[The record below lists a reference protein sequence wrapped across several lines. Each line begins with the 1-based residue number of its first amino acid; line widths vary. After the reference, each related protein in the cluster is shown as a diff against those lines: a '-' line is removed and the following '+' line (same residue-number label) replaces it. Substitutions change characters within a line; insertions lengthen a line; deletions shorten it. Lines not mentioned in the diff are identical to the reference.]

1 METITYDQVQQ
12 VVIQLPSRKL
22 PLAYRLLKNLV
33 KGETDALAP
42 QQAFLRLPLAERR
55 RIMTQQAEQLR
66 DHYQHTEIERSEWVD
81 QNFSRGYLAITGA

>member
-33 KGETDALAP
+33 NGETDALAP

-66 DHYQHTEIERSEWVD
+66 DHYQQTASERDAWQTGD
-81 QNFSRGYLAITGA
+81 FSDED